1 MSETTIGAQWFSEY
15 FDRYRKPLFES
26 GVEGDLLALR
36 NRVAECSDSGG
47 KIVIVGNGGS
57 AAIADHCA
65 VDLSKNAGIRAI
77 SFAGAAWVSCLSNDF
92 GYEEWVSRS
101 LSMHADPRDVVVL
114 ISSSGASENMLRAA
128 KTAKQLGMYVI
139 TLSGFA
145 ADNPLRRLGDLNL
158 WVDSRA
164 YNIVEMTHHIWLLAV
179 IDALIGTAE
188 YSSAGKG
195 A

>member
-1 MSETTIGAQWFSEY
+1 VSETKIDVQWFSTY
-15 FDRYRKPLFES
+15 FDRYRQPLFQS
-26 GVEGDLLALR
+26 GVESDLLELR
-36 NRVAECSDSGG
+36 NRIAACNSSGG
-47 KIVIVGNGGS
+47 KVVIVGNGGS

-77 SFAGAAWVSCLSNDF
+77 SFAGAAWVSCLANDF

-101 LSMHADPRDVVVL
+101 ISMHADSRDLVVL

-128 KTAKQLGMYVI
+128 KTAKKLGMGVV

-145 ADNPLRRLGDLNL
+145 ADNPLRGLGDLNL

-179 IDALIGTAE
+179 VDALIGAAE
-188 YSSAGKG
+188 YSSAGNG